1 MGFGLGVFVFP
12 NMVGRSSVLAFAKM
26 MVGVGGLRMLLAMI
40 CCSTALV
47 FVVVARGHCR
57 RNHCCRQG
65 QIVISDGGCGGIRRC
80 GTS

>member
-1 MGFGLGVFVFP
+1 MGFGFGVIFP
-12 NMVGRSSVLAFAKM
+12 NMVGRSSVLAFAKT

-47 FVVVARGHCR
+47 VSVVDRGHCR

-65 QIVISDGGCGGIRRC
+65 QIVGDGGCGGIRRG